1 MLLFFSAASSNLEFS
16 LYTDTPLQV
25 CKLDFGFFI
34 DLFKAVDLHGLLL
47 WLSGGSKDFSEKK
60 KKILPNFI
68 WFFYYLGMSKF

>member
-1 MLLFFSAASSNLEFS
+1 MLLFFSAASSNLGFS
-16 LYTDTPLQV
+16 LYTDTKLQV

-47 WLSGGSKDFSEKK
+47 WLSGGSQDFSE
-60 KKILPNFI
+60 KKILPNFS